1 MKVVQTPQT
10 TEAMKSIIVGVDHH
24 TLVAMTPNITFQS
37 RILRPHP
44 TRETTIDIILGQGI
58 SNRNKRKREHSPDI
72 LSISDNPSAPLKGQK
87 AEGPG
92 SNIPDST
99 KRAYEHLLP
108 HPDTSTKFL
117 YSAAFSVALRV
128 TASQVAPQFRAFTS
142 DEKATK
148 ISPTPLT
155 DQVRHAA
162 ILDAQF
168 YTDLRQALG
177 VTINHRP
184 EGASDEEAEHR
195 AKRLVAMEGIYKA
208 FFLANPLGR
217 RPATPPASPPQVIQ
231 ASPAADQRFSLRLA
245 FQDENSVNMA
255 VKPSMET
262 TPS

>member
-1 MKVVQTPQT
+1 MYT
-10 TEAMKSIIVGVDHH
+10 T
-24 TLVAMTPNITFQS
+24 
-37 RILRPHP
+37 
-44 TRETTIDIILGQGI
+44 LG
-58 SNRNKRKREHSPDI
+58 NH
-72 LSISDNPSAPLKGQK
+72 
-87 AEGPG
+87 
-92 SNIPDST
+92 
-99 KRAYEHLLP
+99 
-108 HPDTSTKFL
+108 
-117 YSAAFSVALRV
+117 AA
-128 TASQVAPQFRAFTS
+128 
-142 DEKATK
+142 
-148 ISPTPLT
+148 